1 MIIFSHARS
10 GSTQFLKILE
20 RSLNKNLENKVIFSL
35 EEFFNPLSYD
45 TFGNLLGEMYKVTC
59 LNQKIFKVETFRL
72 KVTADQI
79 PSLLESIKPKDLLRH
94 VLVKEY
100 IEFNSSEQM
109 HAFLKKELNFRF
121 AFYQGL
127 VDLDYIPLVKQF
139 IDLPIFDK
147 TPNTD
152 FLNFYKDFQDRL
164 TVFEN
169 IVFYRKNF
177 YEAILSNFIKIY
189 YYDIPSIEKRLDTE
203 MSNYA
208 HNYGNMQ
215 PLVPQKKIIEDQ
227 IFDITI
233 EYFKSFLNFYHRH
246 TFNKVVAYEEMF
258 SNNEIWI
265 NYKSNSILLE
275 RYLDKSREEEIPMN
289 YQVSRADYFDNT
301 ENLLERIKSS
311 FDSTESAAAISDLK
325 IFFS

>member
-20 RSLNKNLENKVIFSL
+20 RSLSKNLENKIIFSL

-45 TFGNLLGEMYKVTC
+45 TFGNLLTEMYKVTC
-59 LNQKIFKVETFRL
+59 LDQKIFKVETFRL

-79 PSLLESIKPKDLLRH
+79 PTLLESIKPKDLLRH

-147 TPNTD
+147 TPDTD

-233 EYFKSFLNFYHRH
+233 EYFRSFLNFYHRH
-246 TFNKVVAYEEMF
+246 TFDKVVAYEEMF
-258 SNNEIWI
+258 SKNEIWI
-265 NYKSNSILLE
+265 KYKNNKILLE
-275 RYLDKSREEEIPMN
+275 RYLDKNREEEIPMN
-289 YQVSRADYFDNT
+289 YQVSRKEYFDNT

-311 FDSTESAAAISDLK
+311 FDSKESATAISDLK

>member
-20 RSLNKNLENKVIFSL
+20 RSLRKNLDNTSVFSL

-45 TFGNLLGEMYKVTC
+45 TFGNLLSEMYKVTC
-59 LNQKIFKVETFRL
+59 LDQKIFKVETYRL
-72 KVTADQI
+72 KATADQI
-79 PSLLESIKPKDLLRH
+79 PLLLQSINHKDILRH
-94 VLVKEY
+94 ILVKEY
-100 IEFNSSEQM
+100 IEFNSPEQM
-109 HAFLKKELNFRF
+109 HLFLKKELNFRF
-121 AFYQGL
+121 NFYQGL
-127 VDLDYIPLVKQF
+127 VDLNYIPLVKQF

-164 TVFEN
+164 TKFEN

-177 YEAILSNFIKIY
+177 YEAILSNLIKIY
-189 YYDIPSIEKRLDTE
+189 YYDIPGIEKKLEIE

-208 HNYGNMQ
+208 HNYGDMR
-215 PLVPQKKIIEDQ
+215 PLIPQKKVIEDQ

-233 EYFKSFLNFYHRH
+233 DYFRSFLNFYHRH
-246 TFNKVVAYEEMF
+246 NFDTVVAYEEMF
-258 SNNEIWI
+258 SDDQIWI
-265 NYKSNSILLE
+265 SYKDNKILLE
-275 RYLDKSREEEIPMN
+275 RYTNSSQEEEVPMN
-289 YQVSRADYFDNT
+289 YQVSKRDYFDNT
-301 ENLLERIKSS
+301 ENLLVKIKKS
-311 FDSTESAAAISDLK
+311 FDSKESSEVISDLK